1 MIIIRIVKKL
11 INTLRY
17 GTGVSLKNVYLGKKV
32 YIAHHAELMD
42 TVIGDHSS
50 IGRFDKIRN
59 TDIGKY
65 CSISWNCNIG
75 APAHPFKTLSSCAL
89 TYRKEYGV
97 VEQDI
102 IYPQKKTIIGHDVWL
117 GCDVT
122 VLAGVSIGNGAV
134 IGAGAVVTQNV
145 PPYEIWAGVPA
156 KKISNRFDEI
166 ILERVKKIEWWDW
179 TLEEQRKCLDLF
191 KKDVNEQVI
200 KDFEIRIIKN

>member
-1 MIIIRIVKKL
+1 MMIYKIVKK
-11 INTLRY
+11 IICTLRY
-17 GTGVSLKNVYLGKKV
+17 GTGVSFVNVSFGKKV
-32 YIAHHAELMD
+32 YIAHHAELLD
-42 TVIGDHSS
+42 SVIGDYSS

-75 APAHPFKTLSSCAL
+75 APTHPFKTLTSCAL

-102 IYPQKKTIIGHDVWL
+102 IYPQKRTIIGHDVWL

-122 VLAGVSIGNGAV
+122 VLAGVTIGNGAV
-134 IGAGAVVTQNV
+134 VGAGAIVTQDI

-156 KKISNRFDEI
+156 KKISNRFDAR
-166 ILERVKKIEWWDW
+166 ILERVQKIEWWDW
-179 TLEEQRKCLDLF
+179 SIEEQKNCLDLF
-191 KKDVNEQVI
+191 KKDVSEDVI
-200 KDFEIRIIKN
+200 TDFEFRVSKK